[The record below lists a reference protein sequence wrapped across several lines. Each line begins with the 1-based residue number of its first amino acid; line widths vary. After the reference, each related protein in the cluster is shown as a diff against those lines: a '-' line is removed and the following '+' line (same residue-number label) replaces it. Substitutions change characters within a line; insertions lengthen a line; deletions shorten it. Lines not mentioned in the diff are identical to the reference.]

1 MADLKPIGSEKLTG
15 QEKINRIMQIAR
27 YKENVPSNINESAK
41 SEYNIN
47 LADGL
52 KYEIVKERQGYV
64 IKRGINES
72 NLDYIEP
79 MKNRKYYSSYS
90 QAFKRLNLIA
100 SELNRLNEN
109 NEGLSLFG
117 EQKKFVL
124 KTPKEITA
132 TPEQGNISAPPPVP
146 QPELP
151 PSPIATDSAPTGDD
165 MEQMGD
171 DLGALDADMPPIDDE
186 TPEIEDTNVNG
197 NQEGGSTFKVIQKLT
212 GKLSQKLRTIENE
225 EGLTS
230 ENIKYVINMI
240 LSAVDLQSLSEE
252 DKEDIMS
259 KFTDDES
266 DMMIDDT
273 EMPDMDTEMPDM
285 DDDFSEAIPDEN
297 EIDEMLENLFNE
309 AAIKKGNNLFESKI
323 DRIFSNYFQINE
335 SEISDVKQRHNRKIK
350 ETLSEIIKLSETVQQ
365 QIASTSFFKDNT
377 AYNFVGKTN
386 INNLVFEHNGKK
398 VKINP
403 RGFII

>member
-15 QEKINRIMQIAR
+15 QAKINRIMQIAR
-27 YKENVPSNINESAK
+27 YNENVPSNINESAK

-52 KYEIVKERQGYV
+52 KYEIVKERQGYI

-132 TPEQGNISAPPPVP
+132 TPEQGNVSAPPPVP

-151 PSPIATDSAPTGDD
+151 PSPIATDSAPMDD
-165 MEQMGD
+165 E
-171 DLGALDADMPPIDDE
+171 LGALDADMPPIDDE
-186 TPEIEDTNVNG
+186 TPEIEDTNVGG

-212 GKLSQKLRTIENE
+212 GKLSQKLRTLENE

-230 ENIKYVINMI
+230 ENIKYVVNMI

-259 KFTDDES
+259 KFTDDEEFGDES
-266 DMMIDDT
+266 DTMMDDNDM
-273 EMPDMDTEMPDM
+273 EMPDI

-377 AYNFVGKTN
+377 VYNFVGKTN
-386 INNLVFEHNGKK
+386 INNLVFEHKGKK

>member
-15 QEKINRIMQIAR
+15 QAKINRIMQIAR
-27 YKENVPSNINESAK
+27 YNENVPSNINESAK

-52 KYEIVKERQGYV
+52 KYEIVKERQGYI

-132 TPEQGNISAPPPVP
+132 TPEQGNVSAPPPVP

-151 PSPIATDSAPTGDD
+151 PSPIATDSAPMDD
-165 MEQMGD
+165 E
-171 DLGALDADMPPIDDE
+171 LGALDADMPPIDDE
-186 TPEIEDTNVNG
+186 TPEIEDTNVGG

-212 GKLSQKLRTIENE
+212 GKLSQKLRTLENE

-230 ENIKYVINMI
+230 ENIKYVVNMI

-259 KFTDDES
+259 KFTDDEEFGDES
-266 DMMIDDT
+266 DTMMDDNDM
-273 EMPDMDTEMPDM
+273 EMPDI

-365 QIASTSFFKDNT
+365 QIVSTSFFKDNT
-377 AYNFVGKTN
+377 VYNFVGKTN
-386 INNLVFEHNGKK
+386 INNLVFEHKGKK